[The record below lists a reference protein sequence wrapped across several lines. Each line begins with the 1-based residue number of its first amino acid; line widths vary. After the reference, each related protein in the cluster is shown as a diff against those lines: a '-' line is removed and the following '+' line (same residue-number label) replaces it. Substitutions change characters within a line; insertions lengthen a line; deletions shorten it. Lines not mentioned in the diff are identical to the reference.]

1 MRFTVFGSTGFI
13 GGALTAH
20 LRESG
25 HEVRT
30 PTRHEIP
37 DDDLGHVVYA
47 IGLTGDFRSRPL
59 DTVDAHVT
67 ALADRIR
74 DARFDSWLYLSS
86 TRVYSGLEEP
96 AVSEESELFARP
108 TSDGIYDLSKLLGEA
123 ICASRPEPT
132 VRVARVSN
140 VYGPGAHSDTFL
152 GMLLADV
159 AAGRDITV
167 GEGARS
173 SKDYVAIDDLC
184 RMLTHVATAGRHRL
198 YNLASGQ
205 PVTHGEIAEIITDRT
220 DVCVTFAPDGPTRGF
235 PTIDIA
241 RIRAETALRPARLTE
256 RLPGM
261 LAEVVGRRPPTD
273 SHAPNENDSP
283 ETEAADGRCNQ

>member
-20 LRESG
+20 LRAEG
-25 HEVRT
+25 HHVST
-30 PTRHEIP
+30 PTRHERP
-37 DDDLGHVVYA
+37 TGDLGHVVYA

-74 DARFDSWLYLSS
+74 HARFESWLYLSS
-86 TRVYSGLEEP
+86 TRVYSGLGS
-96 AVSEESELFARP
+96 ATVSEESVPLARVD
-108 TSDGIYDLSKLLGEA
+108 SDGIYDLSKLLGEA

-159 AAGRDITV
+159 AAGRDITI
-167 GEGARS
+167 GESPDS

-184 RMLTHVATAGRHRL
+184 RMLTRVATTGQHRL

-205 PVTHGEIAEIITDRT
+205 PVTHGEIAEVIAART
-220 DVCVTFAPDGPTRGF
+220 QVGVTFAPDGPTRTF
-235 PTIDIA
+235 PTIDVS
-241 RIRAETALRPARLTE
+241 RIRGETGLRPARLTE
-256 RLPGM
+256 HLPDM
-261 LAEVVGRRPPTD
+261 LAEAVGQPTP
-273 SHAPNENDSP
+273 SRS
-283 ETEAADGRCNQ
+283 

>member
-1 MRFTVFGSTGFI
+1 MRFTVYGSSGFI
-13 GGALTAH
+13 GGALTSH
-20 LRESG
+20 LRAEG
-25 HEVRT
+25 HDVAT
-30 PTRHEIP
+30 PARHELP
-37 DDDLGHVVYA
+37 TGGTDGLGHVVYA

-59 DTVDAHVT
+59 DTVEAHVT

-86 TRVYSGLEEP
+86 TRVYSGID
-96 AVSEESELFARP
+96 ASIVSEESVPLARVD
-108 TSDGIYDLSKLLGEA
+108 SDGIYDLSKLLGEA

-167 GEGARS
+167 GEAPQS

-184 RMLTHVATAGRHRL
+184 RMLTHVATAGDHRL

-205 PVTHGEIAEIITDRT
+205 PVTHGEIAEVIAART
-220 DVCVTFAPDGPTRGF
+220 GLAVDFAPGGPIRTF
-235 PTIDIA
+235 PTIDVS
-241 RIRAETALRPARLTE
+241 RVRAETGLRPVRLTE
-256 RLPGM
+256 RLPDM
-261 LAEVVGRRPPTD
+261 LAEVVEQPAP
-273 SHAPNENDSP
+273 SHP
-283 ETEAADGRCNQ
+283 